1 MKQNSVNE
9 NDIEQML
16 IRHTRR
22 SVEQQLLAEVNEL
35 YGRTVRLADL
45 RHYAVTLFA
54 AVLLV
59 GLLWQASPPASAQA
73 TSAAPVTQCYNAI
86 AISDT
91 IIQNL

>member
-22 SVEQQLLAEVNEL
+22 SVEQQLLAEVNEQ

-45 RHYAVTLFA
+45 RHYAATLFA
-54 AVLLV
+54 AV
-59 GLLWQASPPASAQA
+59 P
-73 TSAAPVTQCYNAI
+73 APVTQRYNAI